1 MGDTITVETTVGRI
15 RGESAGD
22 LHIFRGIPYAA
33 APVGRRRFA
42 APTPLAP
49 WSGVRDCTSFGARSI
64 QPATGLDLAP
74 EIGALLLL
82 APPPPMNEDCLFLNV
97 WTPAPGDGGKRPVMV
112 WLHGGAFISGSGAS
126 PLYDGS
132 NLARREDVVVVTL
145 NHRLGLLGY
154 LNLASL
160 GGEAFAASGNA
171 GMLDIVAA
179 LEWLRDNIAGFG
191 GDPGNVTLFG
201 ESGGGAKTSVLM
213 AMPAARGLFHK
224 AIIQSGPAVEMMSPA
239 DATAVARRV
248 LEHLELDSKKPE
260 ALLESRVEDLLEAQG
275 VILRSRGPLD
285 FANRRKIGFNPVVD
299 GRHLPE
305 GPFAPTAPAISAG
318 IPLMI
323 GTNRDEMSLFFGL
336 APWLEKPGE
345 ADLARLAERVLGG
358 RGPAIVAA
366 YRRARPDA
374 SPRDLFIAITSD
386 QGMRIPS
393 LVMAERKLAQSAAPV
408 YVYLFT
414 WETAVLDGRLKSC
427 HALEIP
433 FVFET
438 VEKAARFTGGS
449 AGSLALAR
457 TMSRSWAAFA
467 RGGNPG
473 HDGLPAW
480 PVYST
485 DRRPTMIFDERC
497 RVEED
502 PLAEERR
509 AWG

>member
-1 MGDTITVETTVGRI
+1 MVEAITVETTGGRL
-15 RGESAGD
+15 RGTSAGD
-22 LHIFRGIPYAA
+22 LHVFRGIPYSS
-33 APVGRRRFA
+33 APLGRRRFQPPA
-42 APTPLAP
+42 APAP

-64 QPATGLDLAP
+64 QPAAGLGLAP

-82 APPPPMNEDCLFLNV
+82 APPPPMSEDCLFLNIS
-97 WTPAPGDGGKRPVMV
+97 TPALSDGRKRPVMV

-132 NLARREDVVVVTL
+132 SLARREDVVVVTL

-154 LNLASL
+154 LYLAEL
-160 GGEAFAASGNA
+160 GGGSFEASGNA

-179 LEWLRDNIAGFG
+179 LRWLRDNIAAFG

-201 ESGGGAKTSVLM
+201 ESGGGAKISVLM

-224 AIIQSGPAVEMMSPA
+224 AIIQSGPAVEMMAPA

-248 LEHLELDSKKPE
+248 MEQLGLDPKKPE
-260 ALLESRVEDLLEAQG
+260 ALLESRVEDLLESQG

-285 FANRRKIGFNPVVD
+285 FAKRRKIGFNPVVD
-299 GRHLPE
+299 GRHLPG
-305 GPFAPTAPAISAG
+305 GPFAPAAPAISAG
-318 IPLMI
+318 IPMMI
-323 GTNRDEMSLFFGL
+323 GTNKDEMALFFGL
-336 APWLEKPGE
+336 ASWLEKPGE
-345 ADLARLAERVLGG
+345 ADLQRLAERAIGE
-358 RGPAIVAA
+358 RAPAVVAA

-393 LVMAERKLAQSAAPV
+393 LLMADRKLAQNAAPV

-414 WETAVLDGRLKSC
+414 WETPALDGRLKSC

-449 AGSLALAR
+449 PASLGLAR

-467 RGGNPG
+467 RSGNPN
-473 HDGLPAW
+473 HDGLPPW
-480 PVYST
+480 PVYSSE
-485 DRRPTMIFDERC
+485 RRPTMIFDERC

-502 PLAEERR
+502 PLGDERR
-509 AWG
+509 AWN

>member
-1 MGDTITVETTVGRI
+1 MVEAITVETTGGRI
-15 RGESAGD
+15 RGIRAGD
-22 LHIFRGIPYAA
+22 LHVFRGIPYAA
-33 APVGRRRFA
+33 APVGRRRFQPPA
-42 APTPLAP
+42 ALPPS
-49 WSGVRDCTSFGARSI
+49 SGIRDCTSFGARSI

-82 APPPPMNEDCLFLNV
+82 APPPPMSEDCLFLNIC
-97 WTPAPGDGGKRPVMV
+97 TPALDDGRKRPVMV
-112 WLHGGAFISGSGAS
+112 WLHGGAFVVGSGAS

-132 NLARREDVVVVTL
+132 SLAAGEDVIVVTL

-154 LNLASL
+154 LYLAEL
-160 GGEAFAASGNA
+160 GGEDFEASGNA
-171 GMLDIVAA
+171 GMLDIIAA
-179 LEWLRDNIAGFG
+179 LEWLRDNVAAFG
-191 GDPGNVTLFG
+191 GDPANVTLFG

-239 DATAVARRV
+239 DAAAVARRV
-248 LEHLELDSKKPE
+248 VEQLGLDPKNPE
-260 ALLESRVEDLLEAQG
+260 ALFESRVEDLLEAQG
-275 VILRSRGPLD
+275 VILRSRSPLD
-285 FANRRKIGFNPVVD
+285 FARRRKIGFNPVID
-299 GRHLPE
+299 GRHLPG
-305 GPFAPTAPAISAG
+305 GPFAPTAPAISAD
-318 IPLMI
+318 IPMMI
-323 GTNRDEMSLFFGL
+323 GTNKDEMALFFGL
-336 APWLEKPGE
+336 APWLENAGE
-345 ADLARLAERVLGG
+345 ADLQRLAERAVGE
-358 RGPAIVAA
+358 RASAIAAA

-393 LVMAERKLAQSAAPV
+393 LLMADRKLAQKAAPV

-414 WETAVLDGRLKSC
+414 WETPALEGRLKSC

-438 VEKAARFTGGS
+438 VEKAARFTGG
-449 AGSLALAR
+449 AAAPLALAR

-467 RGGNPG
+467 RSGNPN

-480 PVYST
+480 PSYST
-485 DRRPTMIFDERC
+485 ERRPTMIFDERC

-502 PLAEERR
+502 PFADERN
-509 AWG
+509 AWS